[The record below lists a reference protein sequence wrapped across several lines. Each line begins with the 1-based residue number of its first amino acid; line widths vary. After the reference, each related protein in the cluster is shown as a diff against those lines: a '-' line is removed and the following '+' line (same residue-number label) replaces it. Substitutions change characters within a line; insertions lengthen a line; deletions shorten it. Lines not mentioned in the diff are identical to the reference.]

1 MRDLISSFRGRASR
15 LLPLFLLIALVLI
28 AGCSGLGAVV
38 QNPKVDVVGA
48 ELTGADRDAADL
60 LFHVDVDNPNAVGLG
75 LAGVGYK
82 LTLNGQPLLDGRQDQ
97 RTQIGAR
104 GLSRVDLP
112 VTIRYEDAIRAIR
125 SLRDIGDIGTPTY
138 ELQAE
143 FRFAVPLLGTVNVPV
158 THRGEIS
165 LERWLLRLGS

>member
-1 MRDLISSFRGRASR
+1 MRDLRDLISSVRGRGLR
-15 LLPLFLLIALVLI
+15 LLPLFLLIVLVLI

-60 LFHVDVDNPNAVGLG
+60 LFHIDVDNPNAVGLV

-125 SLRDIGDIGTPTY
+125 SLRDIGTPTY

-143 FRFAVPLLGTVNVPV
+143 FQFAVPLLGTVNVPV

-165 LERWLLRLGS
+165 LERWLLRLGR

>member
-1 MRDLISSFRGRASR
+1 MRDLISNLRGRASR
-15 LLPLFLLIALVLI
+15 LLPLFLLIVL
-28 AGCSGLGAVV
+28 AGCSGLGGVV

-48 ELTGADRDAADL
+48 ELTRADRDAADL
-60 LFHVDVDNPNAVGLG
+60 LFHVDVDNPNAVGLV
-75 LAGVGYK
+75 LSGVGYR

-112 VTIRYEDAIRAIR
+112 VTIRYEDAIQAVR
-125 SLRDIGDIGTPTY
+125 SLRDLGTPSY

-143 FRFAVPLLGTVNVPV
+143 FQFAVPLLGTVNVPV

-165 LERWLLRLGS
+165 LERWLLRLGR